1 MKKPFLKKERTYW
14 LFGTIAIFII
24 AFLFVRPFLK
34 DLSSRA
40 SKKTRTSQRQ
50 EIKRP
55 PNPILTKVIQEYERE
70 IIELMDR
77 TNSPGAAIAIV
88 KDSTVLYIRGFG
100 VKTAGTKDSVNVQ
113 TVFRLASV
121 SKCFA
126 SFLTGTL
133 VEDGVL
139 HWDDKV
145 VTYVSDFALKSDQ
158 QTRQINLTHVLS
170 HTTGLPYH
178 TYTNLVEEGLDLKT
192 LLEKLKE
199 VNLSSEPGQEYSYQ
213 NVAYS
218 VIGEVIQKATG
229 KSYEEKMKEDVF
241 TPLHMK
247 NASMDYK
254 TLMANKNIAR
264 PHRMAKRKWMPT
276 RINDTYYN
284 VAPAGGI
291 NASISDMAEWM
302 KALLGHREHVI
313 KKQTLQHLYSPAVAA
328 RSKNRNYAKMER
340 GSKSYYG
347 LGWRILHYPADTLI
361 YHGGYVTGFRS
372 EVALNPGKDIAI
384 CILANAPGEL
394 ADTAIPIFFRIF
406 RNYQA
411 EIIDWEKKQKIA
423 TPDL

>member
-1 MKKPFLKKERTYW
+1 MKKPFLKKESTYW
-14 LFGTIAIFII
+14 LFGTIAIIII
-24 AFLFVRPFLK
+24 AFLFLRPFLK
-34 DLSSRA
+34 DFSSRV
-40 SKKTRTSQRQ
+40 SGKTIATQRQ

-55 PNPILTKVIQEYERE
+55 PNPVLTKVIREYERE
-70 IIELMDR
+70 IIDLMDR

-88 KDSTVLYIRGFG
+88 KDSTIVYMKGFG
-100 VKTAGTKDSVNVQ
+100 VKTAGTKDSINTE

-139 HWDDKV
+139 HWEDKV
-145 VTYVSDFALKSDQ
+145 VTYVPDFALKSDQ
-158 QTRQINLTHVLS
+158 QTQQINLTHVLS

-178 TYTNLVEEGLDLKT
+178 TYTNLVEEGLDLKI
-192 LLEKLKE
+192 LLGKLKE
-199 VNLSSEPGQEYSYQ
+199 VNLSSAPGQEYSYQ

-218 VIGEVIQKATG
+218 VIGEVIEKATG
-229 KSYEEKMKEDVF
+229 KTYEQKMKEDVF
-241 TPLHMK
+241 VPLHMK

-264 PHRMAKRKWMPT
+264 PHRMARRSWTPT

-284 VAPAGGI
+284 VAPAGGV

-302 KALLGHREHVI
+302 KALLGYRQNVI
-313 KKQTLQHLYSPAVAA
+313 KKETLQRLYSPAVGA
-328 RSKNRNYAKMER
+328 RSKNRNYAKMEK

-394 ADTAIPIFFRIF
+394 ADTAIPIFFSIF
-406 RNYQA
+406 RTYQA
-411 EIIDWEKKQKIA
+411 EIIDWEKKQKMA
-423 TPDL
+423 TSGL